1 MSSSLEIFCQ
11 EICSYFEINHD
22 DNMLISL
29 IIRDIYLNDI
39 IYLEPFDKWKEY
51 ASKKKTWEDFN
62 MDFEKK
68 IMKVST
74 IFEKLI
80 DHLINIDYENDKKKR
95 VIIHILKISKFIH
108 SKKYDVQRIL
118 NNCKL
123 LFSVNYKNH
132 E

>member
-1 MSSSLEIFCQ
+1 MSSSSMEVFCK
-11 EICSYFEINHD
+11 EICTYFEKNYD
-22 DNMLISL
+22 ENMLISL

-68 IMKVST
+68 IIKVCT
-74 IFEKLI
+74 IFDKLI
-80 DHLINIDYENDKKKR
+80 DHLVNIDYKNDKKKM
-95 VIIHILKISKFIH
+95 IMMQILKISKFIY

-118 NNCKL
+118 NNCKS
-123 LFSVNYKNH
+123 LFSVS
-132 E
+132 

>member
-1 MSSSLEIFCQ
+1 
-11 EICSYFEINHD
+11 
-22 DNMLISL
+22 MLISL

-74 IFEKLI
+74 IFDKLI
-80 DHLINIDYENDKKKR
+80 DHLINVNYENDKKKR
-95 VIIHILKISKFIH
+95 ILINILKISKFIH
-108 SKKYDVQRIL
+108 SKKYDVHRIL

-123 LFSVNYKNH
+123 LFSVNLQKK
-132 E
+132 